1 VKINLLKG
9 AVKEKPIVIPVILK
23 VNPPV
28 PKITAVTDRGIIK
41 LIWNMDMIPISN
53 LLNLGKGH
61 PPPLTVTIEPGSVES
76 SIEDLQL

>member
-41 LIWNMDMIPISN
+41 LIWNMDMIPVSN
-53 LLNLGKGH
+53 LL
-61 PPPLTVTIEPGSVES
+61 
-76 SIEDLQL
+76 